1 METPVNVIGASTV
14 SSDLVNNLPHG
25 HPKTHHN
32 NRTSRIKIKMCKV
45 GHFSPCFQI
54 KKNGTLRPQLQ
65 NKVTMITTM
74 MGVIIIDDFGVKN
87 DQKVSHNMILM
98 SRYIKGTVTWWKKG
112 QKTQA
117 VPPSPLFEQCPKE
130 NGFSYVWCSL
140 NCLYAITIWARLAP
154 AGRYRLCLSLVREAL
169 VAWAAST
176 TSSSPGEL
184 PVRRTSPLLRHKSWT
199 SENNW
204 WLVKMLVQRMGPS
217 LSYF

>member
-74 MGVIIIDDFGVKN
+74 MGVIIIMELL
-87 DQKVSHNMILM
+87 MILVLKM
-98 SRYIKGTVTWWKKG
+98 TKKYHITWYWCQNIRDNMVEKQG
-112 QKTQA
+112 QKIRA
-117 VPPSPLFEQCPKE
+117 GVSLPPPPFRAMPKRKHFFFQE
-130 NGFSYVWCSL
+130 GFPKKAILCFPFSMNSYD
-140 NCLYAITIWARLAP
+140 
-154 AGRYRLCLSLVREAL
+154 
-169 VAWAAST
+169 
-176 TSSSPGEL
+176 
-184 PVRRTSPLLRHKSWT
+184 
-199 SENNW
+199 
-204 WLVKMLVQRMGPS
+204 
-217 LSYF
+217 

>member
-74 MGVIIIDDFGVKN
+74 MGVIIIMELL
-87 DQKVSHNMILM
+87 MILVLKM
-98 SRYIKGTVTWWKKG
+98 TKK
-112 QKTQA
+112 
-117 VPPSPLFEQCPKE
+117 
-130 NGFSYVWCSL
+130 YH
-140 NCLYAITIWARLAP
+140 IT
-154 AGRYRLCLSLVREAL
+154 
-169 VAWAAST
+169 
-176 TSSSPGEL
+176 
-184 PVRRTSPLLRHKSWT
+184 
-199 SENNW
+199 
-204 WLVKMLVQRMGPS
+204 
-217 LSYF
+217 

>member
-1 METPVNVIGASTV
+1 
-14 SSDLVNNLPHG
+14 
-25 HPKTHHN
+25 
-32 NRTSRIKIKMCKV
+32 
-45 GHFSPCFQI
+45 
-54 KKNGTLRPQLQ
+54 
-65 NKVTMITTM
+65 MITTM
-74 MGVIIIDDFGVKN
+74 MGVIIVIDTFDDFGVKN

-117 VPPSPLFEQCPKE
+117 GPLPPYSSNAQK